1 MIVDAHHHVWNKQDL
16 PWLSG
21 PERPRIFGAYGAI
34 RRDYPIQEYLEDIRE
49 TGIGKSVYVQANW
62 DPARFEDEVAWVQ
75 SVADDSGWPHA
86 IAGYADFTVDD
97 VRPQLDR
104 LAGHAL
110 VRGVRQQF
118 HWHEVPRYRF
128 ASRPDLAAD
137 ATVQNNIRCLAG
149 YGWCFEL
156 QVFSGQ
162 MSHAAELA
170 ARCPDVTFVLQHAG
184 MLEDDTRA
192 GRDLWAE
199 GMLQLAACPNVMVK
213 LSGFGTFLHRNDQ
226 AFIARMVRET
236 VEMFGADR
244 CMFGSNFPIEKL
256 WTGMREIVDSFLAAT
271 EYLVPEQRDA
281 IFRLTAERVYRL

>member
-1 MIVDAHHHVWNKQDL
+1 MIVDAHHHVWKRQDL

-34 RRDYPIQEYLEDIRE
+34 RRDYPIREYLDDVQG

-86 IAGYADFTVDD
+86 IAGYADFSVED

-104 LAGHAL
+104 LAKYAL

-118 HWHEVPRYRF
+118 HWHDVPRYRF

-137 ATVQNNIRCLAG
+137 ATVQNNIRHLSD

-162 MSHAAELA
+162 MAHAAELA
-170 ARCPDVTFVLQHAG
+170 ERCPDVTFVLQHAG
-184 MLEDDTRA
+184 MREDNSRA
-192 GRDLWAE
+192 GREQWVR
-199 GMLQLAACPNVMVK
+199 GMLQLAARRNIMVK
-213 LSGFGTFLHRNDQ
+213 LSGLGTFLHRNDP
-226 AFIARMVRET
+226 AFIAKVVHET

-244 CMFGSNFPIEKL
+244 CMFGSNFPIEKI
-256 WTGMREIVDSFLAAT
+256 WTGMREIVDSFHAAT

-281 IFRLTAERVYRL
+281 IFQLTAERVYRL

>member
-1 MIVDAHHHVWNKQDL
+1 MEKAGSSLVV
-16 PWLSG
+16 
-21 PERPRIFGAYGAI
+21 RPRAAKDFRAYGAI
-34 RRDYPIQEYLEDIRE
+34 RRDYPIEEYLEDIRE

-86 IAGYADFTVDD
+86 IAGYADFSVEDA
-97 VRPQLDR
+97 RPQLDR
-104 LAGHAL
+104 LARFAL

-118 HWHEVPRYRF
+118 HWHDVPRYRF

-137 ATVQNNIRCLAG
+137 ATVQNNIRHLSD

-162 MSHAAELA
+162 MAHAAELA
-170 ARCPDVTFVLQHAG
+170 ERCPDVTFVLQHAG
-184 MLEDDTRA
+184 MLEDDTPA

-199 GMLQLAACPNVMVK
+199 GMLQLAARPNVMVK
-213 LSGFGTFLHRNDQ
+213 LSGFGTFLHRNDP
-226 AFIARMVRET
+226 AFIARMVRGT
-236 VEMFGADR
+236 VEMFGANR
-244 CMFGSNFPIEKL
+244 CMFGSNFPIEKI
-256 WTGMREIVDSFLAAT
+256 WTGMRDIVDSFRAAT

-281 IFRLTAERVYRL
+281 IFQLTAERVYRL